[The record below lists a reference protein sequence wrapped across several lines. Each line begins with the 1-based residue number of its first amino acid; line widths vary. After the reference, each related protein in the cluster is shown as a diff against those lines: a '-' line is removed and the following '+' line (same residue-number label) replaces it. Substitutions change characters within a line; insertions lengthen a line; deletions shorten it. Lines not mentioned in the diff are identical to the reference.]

1 MTHLSRRC
9 LSTKE
14 QEASRKAMIDR
25 FIRVDHAGEFGA
37 DRIYAG
43 QLAVLGPKGMFTI
56 AVLRKSVLFQIK
68 RYEMLSILFNFR
80 DWTFAIYSNKQ

>member
-1 MTHLSRRC
+1 MTHFSRRC

-43 QLAVLGPKGMFTI
+43 QLAVLGPKGMSIIT
-56 AVLRKSVLFQIK
+56 VLRKFIIIEK
-68 RYEMLSILFNFR
+68 RLIRIVVTANFR

>member
-43 QLAVLGPKGMFTI
+43 QLAVLGPKGMTI
-56 AVLRKSVLFQIK
+56 ITVYIKLVIRKKLKTNTKCPQF
-68 RYEMLSILFNFR
+68 
-80 DWTFAIYSNKQ
+80 